1 MEFNNC
7 ILGSSVVP
15 SQPND
20 EILAFQ
26 RKKHTELINQL
37 KGQLEDLECYEYE
50 SGEGQVPSSILLERQ
65 KVVMEQLK
73 ARLNFNMDNIDKLT
87 EEELKAEVDEAVGQ
101 LVTPLRMKSHLITQ
115 LKTQIEDL
123 EMFIEFLQGE
133 ASTLVPVE
141 CTGCGT
147 CSKHTS
153 PSKSGGAHKARR
165 PRSFRKRTKS
175 EQEKIRQETESILEK
190 AMAVLQLTTLAQFGC
205 GGEQAFYKN
214 SLKNTPKG
222 NHYGDLRAK
231 LEVAVDHI
239 LDACSRVECLT
250 DTDCTSRTGSATQ
263 GKFSYE
269 KYNSSILLVKK
280 EPSLIKIEYHIFET
294 VF

>member
-1 MEFNNC
+1 MGKLSQIYAFFLSLIGC
-7 ILGSSVVP
+7 IST
-15 SQPND
+15 QPND
-20 EILAFQ
+20 EILASQ
-26 RKKHTELINQL
+26 RKKHAELINQL
-37 KGQLEDLECYEYE
+37 KIQLEDLEGYVYE
-50 SGEGQVPSSILLERQ
+50 SGEGSMPSSVLLERQ

-87 EEELKAEVDEAVGQ
+87 EDELKAEVDEAVGQ

-133 ASTLVPVE
+133 ASTLVPGQ

-147 CSKHTS
+147 CSKHSS
-153 PSKSGGAHKARR
+153 PQKGGTKAAPRR
-165 PRSFRKRTKS
+165 PRNFRKRTKS
-175 EQEKIRQETESILEK
+175 EQEEIRKQTEGILEK
-190 AMAVLQLTTLAQFGC
+190 AMALLQLTTLAQFGC

-239 LDACSRVECLT
+239 LEACSRVECPT
-250 DTDCTSRTGSATQ
+250 DTDCSTSRAGSYTQ
-263 GKFSYE
+263 G
-269 KYNSSILLVKK
+269 I
-280 EPSLIKIEYHIFET
+280 
-294 VF
+294 

>member
-1 MEFNNC
+1 MSFS
-7 ILGSSVVP
+7 GSSVP
-15 SQPND
+15 TQPND
-20 EILAFQ
+20 EILACQ

-37 KGQLEDLECYEYE
+37 KGQLQDLECYEYE
-50 SGEGQVPSSILLERQ
+50 SGEGSVPSSILLERQ

-101 LVTPLRMKSHLITQ
+101 LVTPLRMKSHLISQ
-115 LKTQIEDL
+115 LQTQIEDL

-153 PSKSGGAHKARR
+153 PSKGGVTGVKGSQRR
-165 PRSFRKRTKS
+165 PKSFRKRTKS
-175 EQEKIRQETESILEK
+175 EHEQIRRQTESILEK

-222 NHYGDLRAK
+222 NHYGDPL
-231 LEVAVDHI
+231 
-239 LDACSRVECLT
+239 
-250 DTDCTSRTGSATQ
+250 
-263 GKFSYE
+263 
-269 KYNSSILLVKK
+269 
-280 EPSLIKIEYHIFET
+280 
-294 VF
+294 

>member
-1 MEFNNC
+1 MLFA
-7 ILGSSVVP
+7 GSVP
-15 SQPND
+15 TQPND
-20 EILAFQ
+20 EILASQ

-37 KGQLEDLECYEYE
+37 KGQLEDLECYVYE
-50 SGEGQVPSSILLERQ
+50 SGEGSVPSSILLERQ

-73 ARLNFNMDNIDKLT
+73 SRLNFNMDNIDKLT
-87 EEELKAEVDEAVGQ
+87 EDELKAEVDEAVGQ
-101 LVTPLRMKSHLITQ
+101 LVTPLKMKSHLITQ

-133 ASTLVPVE
+133 ASTLVPVQ

-153 PSKSGGAHKARR
+153 PTKVGGLKGSQRR
-165 PRSFRKRTKS
+165 QKSFRKRTKS
-175 EQEKIRQETESILEK
+175 EQEEIRKQTQSILEK

-263 GKFSYE
+263 GM
-269 KYNSSILLVKK
+269 
-280 EPSLIKIEYHIFET
+280 
-294 VF
+294 

>member
-1 MEFNNC
+1 MHIFS
-7 ILGSSVVP
+7 GSTSTVP
-15 SQPND
+15 TQPND
-20 EILAFQ
+20 ELLASQ
-26 RKKHTELINQL
+26 RKKHAELINQL
-37 KGQLEDLECYEYE
+37 KEQLEDLEGYVYE
-50 SGEGQVPSSILLERQ
+50 SGEGTVPSNVLLERQ

-87 EEELKAEVDEAVGQ
+87 EDELKAEVDEAVGQ

-153 PSKSGGAHKARR
+153 PSKQGGLKGSQRR
-165 PRSFRKRTKS
+165 SQKSFRKRTKS
-175 EQEKIRQETESILEK
+175 EQEQLRQQTESILEK

-231 LEVAVDHI
+231 LEIAVDHI
-239 LDACSRVECLT
+239 LDACSKVECIT
-250 DTDCTSRTGSATQ
+250 DTDSCTSRTGSIAATQ
-263 GKFSYE
+263 G
-269 KYNSSILLVKK
+269 NALTLNC
-280 EPSLIKIEYHIFET
+280 
-294 VF
+294 

>member
-1 MEFNNC
+1 
-7 ILGSSVVP
+7 
-15 SQPND
+15 
-20 EILAFQ
+20 
-26 RKKHTELINQL
+26 
-37 KGQLEDLECYEYE
+37 
-50 SGEGQVPSSILLERQ
+50 
-65 KVVMEQLK
+65 MEQLK
-73 ARLNFNMDNIDKLT
+73 SRLNFNMDNIDKLS

-133 ASTLVPVE
+133 AATLVPVE

-153 PSKSGGAHKARR
+153 PSKGGTGGKGSQRK

-175 EQEKIRQETESILEK
+175 EQEQLRRQTESILEK

-239 LDACSRVECLT
+239 LEACSRVECLT
-250 DTDCTSRTGSATQ
+250 DTECTSRNGSATQ
-263 GKFSYE
+263 GK
-269 KYNSSILLVKK
+269 
-280 EPSLIKIEYHIFET
+280 PKIARF
-294 VF
+294 

>member
-1 MEFNNC
+1 M
-7 ILGSSVVP
+7 IISVSSVP
-15 SQPND
+15 NQPND
-20 EILAFQ
+20 EILAVQ

-50 SGEGQVPSSILLERQ
+50 SGEGSVPSSILLERQ

-101 LVTPLRMKSHLITQ
+101 LVTPLRMKSHLINQ

-147 CSKHTS
+147 CTKHTS
-153 PSKSGGAHKARR
+153 PSKGGGAGVKGSQRR
-165 PRSFRKRTKS
+165 PKSFRKRTKS
-175 EQEKIRQETESILEK
+175 EHEQIRKQTESILEK

-239 LDACSRVECLT
+239 LDACSRIECLT

-263 GKFSYE
+263 G
-269 KYNSSILLVKK
+269 I
-280 EPSLIKIEYHIFET
+280 
-294 VF
+294 

>member
-1 MEFNNC
+1 METKYC
-7 ILGSSVVP
+7 ISGSSVVP
-15 SQPND
+15 TQPND

-50 SGEGQVPSSILLERQ
+50 SGEGSVPSSILLERQ

-153 PSKSGGAHKARR
+153 PSKSGGSHKSKR

-175 EQEKIRQETESILEK
+175 EQEQIRQQTESILEK

-239 LDACSRVECLT
+239 LEACSRVECLT

-263 GKFSYE
+263 GKFYE
-269 KYNSSILLVKK
+269 KKVIG
-280 EPSLIKIEYHIFET
+280 
-294 VF
+294 